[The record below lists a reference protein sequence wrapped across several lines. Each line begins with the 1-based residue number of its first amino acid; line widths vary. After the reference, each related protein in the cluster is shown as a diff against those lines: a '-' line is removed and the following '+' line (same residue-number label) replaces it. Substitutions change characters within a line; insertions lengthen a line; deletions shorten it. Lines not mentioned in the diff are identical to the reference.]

1 MSSYSLS
8 LQELSDLNGEA
19 LATVMGPADDT
30 ALRDLLKDKAT
41 LIADLARAAT
51 DSDTMLSANELRAKL
66 NELQHAMVG
75 DKASKLA
82 NKLKQTH
89 RKLAAASGAKGTAAD
104 RLVTAYQ
111 TYQDSIRF
119 ILEMVKRIS
128 KADNKIAKMHKQI
141 AEAIDSSD
149 EEGSDEE
156 QMPSDKESDEFETDT
171 EKQAYRSNQ
180 AEIDKK
186 NKAKRRLAQKKT
198 GQTNMLREALQK
210 KREQYATERKSYQ
223 QQIFEHFDETLGGM
237 SVAAKYN
244 RKELEL
250 PKDLDKTT
258 IRSIVD
264 SIKAFFLHRATE
276 YYAIIPAIKYIIT
289 SYNPTTG
296 LFWEPPSKEKD
307 YEGVHQDIRDIYNM
321 SRSCYIVKY

>member
-1 MSSYSLS
+1 
-8 LQELSDLNGEA
+8 
-19 LATVMGPADDT
+19 
-30 ALRDLLKDKAT
+30 
-41 LIADLARAAT
+41 
-51 DSDTMLSANELRAKL
+51 
-66 NELQHAMVG
+66 MVG
-75 DKASKLA
+75 DKASRLA
-82 NKLKQTH
+82 NKLKQTHDH

-141 AEAIDSSD
+141 AEAINSSD
-149 EEGSDEE
+149 EEGFDEE

-171 EKQAYRSNQ
+171 EKQAYISNQ

-237 SVAAKYN
+237 SVAAK
-244 RKELEL
+244 
-250 PKDLDKTT
+250 
-258 IRSIVD
+258 
-264 SIKAFFLHRATE
+264 
-276 YYAIIPAIKYIIT
+276 
-289 SYNPTTG
+289 
-296 LFWEPPSKEKD
+296 
-307 YEGVHQDIRDIYNM
+307 
-321 SRSCYIVKY
+321 

>member
-8 LQELSDLNGEA
+8 LQELSDLSGEA

-30 ALRDLLKDKAT
+30 ALCDLLQDKAT
-41 LIADLARAAT
+41 
-51 DSDTMLSANELRAKL
+51 
-66 NELQHAMVG
+66 
-75 DKASKLA
+75 
-82 NKLKQTH
+82 
-89 RKLAAASGAKGTAAD
+89 

-156 QMPSDKESDEFETDT
+156 QMPSDKESDEFKTDT

-198 GQTNMLREALQK
+198 GQTN
-210 KREQYATERKSYQ
+210 
-223 QQIFEHFDETLGGM
+223 IF
-237 SVAAKYN
+237 
-244 RKELEL
+244 
-250 PKDLDKTT
+250 
-258 IRSIVD
+258 
-264 SIKAFFLHRATE
+264 FF
-276 YYAIIPAIKYIIT
+276 
-289 SYNPTTG
+289 
-296 LFWEPPSKEKD
+296 
-307 YEGVHQDIRDIYNM
+307 
-321 SRSCYIVKY
+321 